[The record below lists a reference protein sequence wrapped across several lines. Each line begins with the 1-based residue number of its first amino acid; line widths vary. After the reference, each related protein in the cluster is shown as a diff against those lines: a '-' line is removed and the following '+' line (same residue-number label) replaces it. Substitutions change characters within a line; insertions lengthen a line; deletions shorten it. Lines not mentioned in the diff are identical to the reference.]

1 MSNTI
6 QIRTITPAD
15 WPAILELQART
26 YYAVEPESEAVM
38 RSKQQLGPQSCLV
51 ACSGE
56 QLLGYCLAH
65 PWSKE
70 EPASLYHCYAE
81 PKGHTSLY
89 IHDMVVA
96 PSARGK
102 GIARSFL
109 TQLEQLA
116 RQRHAERVEQRPAQ
130 PAATTGDEP
139 GCRAGGGSL
148 LVKGGISLPYS
159 GQEPAAV
166 WGASRLYVAARRN
179 GRPFT
184 TNTAIKI

>member
-1 MSNTI
+1 MSSTI
-6 QIRTITPAD
+6 QIRTVTPAD

-26 YYAVEPESEAVM
+26 CTPWSPESEAVM

-56 QLLGYCLAH
+56 SAAGLLRILG
-65 PWSKE
+65 KE

-102 GIARSFL
+102 GIARL
-109 TQLEQLA
+109 
-116 RQRHAERVEQRPAQ
+116 
-130 PAATTGDEP
+130 
-139 GCRAGGGSL
+139 
-148 LVKGGISLPYS
+148 
-159 GQEPAAV
+159 
-166 WGASRLYVAARRN
+166 
-179 GRPFT
+179 FT
-184 TNTAIKI
+184 